1 MNNNYWEI
9 PENKLALEITNL
21 NKYYNEDNKNFALNN
36 VSLNIPKGTYRKIK
50 SLNIKTIYQQEYT
63 RYNEI

>member
-21 NKYYNEDNKNFALNN
+21 NKYYDEKNKNFVLNN
-36 VSLNIPKGTYRKIK
+36 VSLNIPAGSIFG
-50 SLNIKTIYQQEYT
+50 LLEINNIFC
-63 RYNEI
+63 N